1 MQEKQKKKLSLI
13 FSFYNEE
20 ECINTSISE
29 LEGILDNIKYIDYEL
44 IFVNDNSTDN
54 SLELLLNARKKK

>member
-1 MQEKQKKKLSLI
+1 MK
-13 FSFYNEE
+13 

-44 IFVNDNSTDN
+44 IFVNDNSQ
-54 SLELLLNARKKK
+54 